1 MALFDVKPA
10 AAGSPTRMGRLKVVF
25 SVIPILL
32 TVGLP
37 SAKAVPLFCSDV
49 VHYAERLLT
58 GCGPDSNPSLTGMG
72 AYLPREA
79 STGASHEIDALL
91 SRARPNPLVQVGPNV
106 LADEPLA
113 AKATDEIRHDREAL
127 KGISGLAD
135 ENAEKSFQSTITKDE
150 NWYYMNVDRDGTY
163 LFFGDPERFDQL
175 DQLGEWP
182 ASETPD
188 DGLPKGVGIGKRW
201 RF

>member
-1 MALFDVKPA
+1 M
-10 AAGSPTRMGRLKVVF
+10 
-25 SVIPILL
+25 IPILL
-32 TVGLP
+32 AVGIP

-58 GCGPDSNPSLTGMG
+58 GCGPDSDPSITGMG

-91 SRARPNPLVQVGPNV
+91 SRTRPNPLVQVGPNG
-106 LADEPLA
+106 LTDEPLA
-113 AKATDEIRHDREAL
+113 GKATDDERHDGEAL
-127 KGISGLAD
+127 KGIPAQAD
-135 ENAEKSFQSTITKDE
+135 ENAEKSFQSTISKDE

-163 LFFGDPERFDQL
+163 LFFGDPERLAQL

-182 ASETPD
+182 TAETPD
-188 DGLPKGVGIGKRW
+188 DGLPKGIGIGKRW